1 MSETENEGDTEMTV
15 AQINSQIAAGTVIT
29 ICPWDSAYT
38 NQASAT
44 VLQVSEDRVVYYQ
57 VDGCEATIC
66 RPVSFGT
73 WNAIV
78 EQTN

>member
-1 MSETENEGDTEMTV
+1 MTV
-15 AQINSQIAAGTVIT
+15 TQINEKIAAGAVIS
-29 ICPWDSAYT
+29 ICPWDSAWT

-44 VLQVSEDRVVYYQ
+44 VLSVGDERVVRYQ
-57 VDGCEATIC
+57 VDGCECTIC

-78 EQTN
+78 EQASR

>member
-1 MSETENEGDTEMTV
+1 MTV

-29 ICPWDSAYT
+29 ICPWDSAWT

-44 VLQVSEDRVVYYQ
+44 VLEVSEGRVVRYQ
-57 VDGCEATIC
+57 VDGCEAKVC

-73 WNAIV
+73 WNSIV
-78 EQTN
+78 EQAK